1 MIEALDSDYIFLEMF
16 RAFDFNGVGHIQ
28 KQDMDLAAKF
38 MGWEVDQGKF
48 LSFYSF
54 LIFILF
60 SYSFDNRTGSK
71 S

>member
-38 MGWEVDQGKF
+38 MGWEVD
-48 LSFYSF
+48 
-54 LIFILF
+54 
-60 SYSFDNRTGSK
+60 
-71 S
+71 

>member
-38 MGWEVDQGKF
+38 MGWEVDQGMYNFSFIFNFYF
-48 LSFYSF
+48 L
-54 LIFILF
+54 
-60 SYSFDNRTGSK
+60 
-71 S
+71 

>member
-48 LSFYSF
+48 LQFIFNFYF
-54 LIFILF
+54 VQLLI
-60 SYSFDNRTGSK
+60 
-71 S
+71 